1 MLLRVKKQTVAFHRG
16 WDLEAEAGND
26 MIIFL
31 SLFRQVGSWGWLTGH
46 VGRQETLGVYQ
57 WTKASLI
64 SQKVLS
70 NTRST
75 IPITFRICKIHSLPH
90 LTNIYRGP

>member
-1 MLLRVKKQTVAFHRG
+1 MLLRAKKQTVAFHRG

-46 VGRQETLGVYQ
+46 VGRQRHWECTNGLKPLSFPKKSLAIREALFLSRSVFA
-57 WTKASLI
+57 KFIRSLI
-64 SQKVLS
+64 
-70 NTRST
+70 
-75 IPITFRICKIHSLPH
+75 
-90 LTNIYRGP
+90 